1 MKKPLLIF
9 ALKCSVILYFAAC
22 TGINDYGNTV
32 SATSKVTKG
41 TWKINLF
48 TQGQQNETNQFSNC
62 ILKFDPSGKLSIIKN
77 GQTITGNWIED
88 NIMQRITISLNTN
101 DAVLTRLNDYWNIS
115 KISKSG
121 ISFRGNQ
128 NSVNDRLEI
137 TNL

>member
-62 ILKFDPSGKLSIIKN
+62 ILKFDPSGKLTIIKN

>member
-22 TGINDYGNTV
+22 TGINDYRNTV

-62 ILKFDPSGKLSIIKN
+62 IISFDPSGKITINKN
-77 GQTITGNWIED
+77 GQTVTGNWIED

-101 DAVLTRLNDYWNIS
+101 DAALTKLNDYWNIS